1 MMSKRDFVTAAL
13 AQAVALPLLSSA
25 TNAAARSTDDPAAYL
40 HSTRYLNFRHPRVR
54 DAAAAI
60 RPAGT
65 TDRDVARAV
74 FAFVRDEIKFGFA
87 GGFWNNTA
95 ADVLKD
101 RRGYCNTKSTLFVAL
116 MRARGIPARQVFVD
130 IHTSV
135 LDGIISPG
143 TPYVDHSYCE
153 VFLDG
158 AWRATD
164 AYIVDPTLFAVAQPR
179 LEREGHLMGYGVHV
193 TGSNTWD
200 GIAPSFSQFNM
211 LDERPISTQTF
222 GVFEDVGDFY
232 ATAKDP
238 WNRLNGIARTAF
250 GLLAGGA
257 NDRTEALRRGG

>member
-1 MMSKRDFVTAAL
+1 MMSKRDFVLAAMALTVLPVLPSTAR
-13 AQAVALPLLSSA
+13 
-25 TNAAARSTDDPAAYL
+25 AAMKSDDPADHL
-40 HSTRYLNFRHPRVR
+40 HATRYLNFQHPRVR
-54 DAAAAI
+54 DAAVAI
-60 RPAGT
+60 RPAGK

-116 MRARGIPARQVFVD
+116 MRARGIPARQVFAD
-130 IHTSV
+130 IHASV

-164 AYIVDPTLFAVAQPR
+164 AYIVDPELFTAAQPR
-179 LEREGHLMGYGVHV
+179 LEKENRLMGYGVHV
-193 TGSNTWD
+193 TGTNTWD
-200 GIAPSFSQFNM
+200 GIAPSFSQYNI
-211 LDERPISTQTF
+211 LDDRPISTRTF

-232 ATAKDP
+232 ATAKSP

-250 GLLAGGA
+250 GLFTDGPNGRA
-257 NDRTEALRRGG
+257 EALRRGG